1 MAPKTII
8 IRMTVALLELLIGT
22 LNKDD
27 DHGSENVGKK
37 RICVLSNLFA
47 STWTRSIRQM
57 QATFPGVEFLRI
69 LVRFKKRKEN
79 SSSYVHVLHKT
90 SN

>member
-27 DHGSENVGKK
+27 DHGSESVGKK